1 MDKIKVEVDAIVF
14 GAAEKRK
21 IVACLK
27 YCKHRLVGHGRPIE
41 DVDVKFL
48 DYEIHNLEEAT

>member
-1 MDKIKVEVDAIVF
+1 MDKIKIEVDAIIF
-14 GAAEKRK
+14 GKLERK
-21 IVACLK
+21 KLVTCLN